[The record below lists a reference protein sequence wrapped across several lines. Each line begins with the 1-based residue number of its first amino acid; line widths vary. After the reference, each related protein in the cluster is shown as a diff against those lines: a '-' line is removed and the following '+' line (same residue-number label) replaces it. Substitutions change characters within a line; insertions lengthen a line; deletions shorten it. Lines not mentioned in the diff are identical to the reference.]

1 MCCSLITQQQSASN
15 MKVLLERTQSSC
27 VCKVFLFW
35 YQKNKEKS
43 NLLFGDL
50 DSVIAFHIQFCW
62 RWVVQLGSSNL
73 TELIGFVIEVHH
85 APRLNSSRKLCTS
98 RRQHRKSD
106 KISIYKVSREISS
119 PERRSSS
126 SQEHILYLVSPS
138 VEQCATKI
146 FLNDNVTAKM
156 RWAMAFMTYR
166 HHSMKAVFLFHSHR
180 RSHILRDGENK
191 N

>member
-1 MCCSLITQQQSASN
+1 MSA
-15 MKVLLERTQSSC
+15 KSSC
-27 VCKVFLFW
+27 FDTEK
-35 YQKNKEKS
+35 KES

-85 APRLNSSRKLCTS
+85 APRVWTHRVNFILRADSIVKAIKYQFIKCREKYHRPKGVA
-98 RRQHRKSD
+98 RR
-106 KISIYKVSREISS
+106 
-119 PERRSSS
+119 PE
-126 SQEHILYLVSPS
+126 EHILYLVSPS

-180 RSHILRDGENK
+180 RSHILPRWWK
-191 N
+191 